1 MKLTVLRVLL
11 ETFYRTYTYWNGKE
25 FITAENTMIANGI
38 LIIAMEVN
46 REIDKDLGY
55 TKAIH
60 IMFGGELAKKFN
72 DIIYK
77 DNAYI
82 SGDSM
87 EDFILYDVQA
97 LYYDSLRDFLKI
109 MGPPKI
115 YAYWNGKEIIT
126 VENTIVENTVF

>member
-1 MKLTVLRVLL
+1 
-11 ETFYRTYTYWNGKE
+11 
-25 FITAENTMIANGI
+25 
-38 LIIAMEVN
+38 MEVN
-46 REIDKDLGY
+46 IEIDKDLGY

-77 DNAYI
+77 DNAYMFFHH
-82 SGDSM
+82 SSDDSYALITVIDQ
-87 EDFILYDVQA
+87 ETLWKILFCMI
-97 LYYDSLRDFLKI
+97 LRDFLKI